1 VSKHHSLAEYEAA
14 ITASR
19 GLVAAAARRL
29 GVSRQAV
36 YKAVQ
41 RWPELGEV
49 VDDQR
54 AELLDLAE
62 SKVYAAVA
70 RGNLKACCWVLD
82 RLGKDRG
89 YSTRVEVHDLGL
101 SARELAALSDADLEV
116 LARELN

>member
-1 VSKHHSLAEYEAA
+1 MSKHHSLAEYEAA
-14 ITASR
+14 ITASH
-19 GLVAAAARRL
+19 GLIAVAARRL
-29 GVSRQAV
+29 GVSRQAI

-62 SKVYAAVA
+62 SKIYAAVA
-70 RGNLKACCWVLD
+70 KGNLKICCWVLE

-89 YSTRVEVHDLGL
+89 YTTRVEVHDPGL
-101 SARELAALSDADLEV
+101 SACDLAALSDADLEA

>member
-1 VSKHHSLAEYEAA
+1 VSKHHSLAAYEAA
-14 ITASR
+14 IIASR
-19 GLVAAAARRL
+19 GLIAVAARRL

-89 YSTRVEVHDLGL
+89 YSTGVEVHDLGL
-101 SARELAALSDADLEV
+101 SARELAALSDAELEV
-116 LARELN
+116 FARELN